1 MVRFTVDN
9 RNRLIFYGNPVGY
22 VKADTAVVD
31 EMFRTDELNQYL
43 SRMNLTPRW
52 EDGIFDRLVSG
63 EVTGEELAQSR
74 KGCRIWQLKKDVDV
88 AMRFIG
94 YEDQVRKFGEP
105 DAGNYTLVF
114 DGDLGTSDLYDD
126 SGSEFYYCDRVGFQ
140 PIRFEQKQDPCINM
154 TL

>member
-22 VKADTAVVD
+22 VKADTSDLEQIYTICRDAPPPGYQGYRMALSDVV
-31 EMFRTDELNQYL
+31 E
-43 SRMNLTPRW
+43 
-52 EDGIFDRLVSG
+52 
-63 EVTGEELAQSR
+63 
-74 KGCRIWQLKKDVDV
+74 
-88 AMRFIG
+88 
-94 YEDQVRKFGEP
+94 
-105 DAGNYTLVF
+105 
-114 DGDLGTSDLYDD
+114 LYDD